1 MSKNRINCTV
11 SLLRSSSSVTRDIVV
26 YRTAK
31 EKQSRSEVILSA
43 DQFGWTCAQSRLM
56 FLFLAEK
63 SVTWYGLLLV
73 THLPQG
79 PENYVLWNA
88 FLFTASVKCGLYC
101 QLKPVCSPFISFMI
115 KCCETAFIFFASF
128 TVNRRLC
135 NMSNVSKCTIWIRK
149 ICLWK
154 YEYT

>member
-31 EKQSRSEVILSA
+31 EKQSRSEAILSA

-56 FLFLAEK
+56 FLFLDEK

-88 FLFTASVKCGLYC
+88 FLFTASVKCGYLSSC
-101 QLKPVCSPFISFMI
+101 GLSVSSNQSVLLLSLSWSSVVKLL
-115 KCCETAFIFFASF
+115 FFFTSV
-128 TVNRRLC
+128 TVNRRQYA
-135 NMSNVSKCTIWIRK
+135 IWVM
-149 ICLWK
+149 CPNGP
-154 YEYT
+154 YE